1 MRPNVSVE
9 VIRNVLLLCFDRKYE
24 GSRHF
29 PVWSTVSTATTSKAD
44 LVETTIR
51 VGRHLEAELEEILGT
66 HRLSLQSYYVLS
78 ALALAPE
85 RTLTQKELV
94 SAAGRTSGTTSVRL
108 NRLAR
113 AGLIERVKD
122 PEDGRAVR
130 VTLTDRGARL
140 VERAVE
146 TYTERA
152 SQLTAGLNDGAPD
165 VTAALTGWLEFFSP
179 AQRSAPRLGVAV
191 APAAVANRMRR
202 AVGLAST
209 NGLLVLGVEP
219 DSPAAAAGLDQGD
232 LIQAVSGE
240 PVHSTGDLERAL
252 AQAPGHATIGVLRGA
267 DARDVEVSF
276 P

>member
-1 MRPNVSVE
+1 M
-9 VIRNVLLLCFDRKYE
+9 
-24 GSRHF
+24 
-29 PVWSTVSTATTSKAD
+29 STETSPIPD

-51 VGRHLEAELEEILGT
+51 VGRHLEAELEEVLGT
-66 HRLSLQSYYVLS
+66 HRLSLQSYFVLS

-85 RTLTQKELV
+85 RTLTQKQLV

-113 AGLIERVKD
+113 AGLIARAKD

-130 VTLTDRGARL
+130 ITLTDRGARL
-140 VERAVE
+140 LDRAAA
-146 TYTERA
+146 TYSERA
-152 SQLTAGLNDGAPD
+152 SQLTAGLDDGAPD

-179 AQRSAPRLGVAV
+179 AHRIAPRLGVAV

-202 AVGLAST
+202 AVGLAPT

-219 DSPAAAAGLDQGD
+219 DSPAATAGLDQGD
-232 LIQAVSGE
+232 LIQTVSGQ

-252 AQAPGHATIGVLRGA
+252 THVNGHVTIGLLRGA
-267 DARDVEVSF
+267 DARDAEVNF
-276 P
+276 A